1 VIFYEPK
8 KKNNIVKYI
17 AFCGEK
23 TGDLA
28 ACLKKFSKYKGFSS
42 T

>member
-8 KKNNIVKYI
+8 NNFVKYI

-23 TGDLA
+23 TRNLA
-28 ACLKKFSKYKGFSS
+28 ACLKKFSKYEG
-42 T
+42 

>member
-8 KKNNIVKYI
+8 NNIVKYA

-28 ACLKKFSKYKGFSS
+28 ACLKKFSKYKG
-42 T
+42 

>member
-1 VIFYEPK
+1 MNQ
-8 KKNNIVKYI
+8 KNNTVQYT

-28 ACLKKFSKYKGFSS
+28 ACLKKFSKYRG
-42 T
+42 